1 MAGTSY
7 TRQSTLTDGDT
18 ITAALFN
25 DEYNKLVSAFA
36 YTTTGTTGHQHDG
49 GSAEGGNIHTIGD
62 QDFLNKI
69 VVDSTNNRWGVFVQV
84 SGSAVEQIRIQDG
97 AIVPVTDS
105 DIDLGTSSLEFKD
118 GYFDG
123 TIHVDTLDVDAN
135 ATVAGTLAVTGNT
148 TVGGTLVVTGTTT
161 LNGGTLTLGDAA
173 SDNVVFG
180 ADVNSNIIP
189 NTDSA
194 FDLGSS
200 SQEWRDLY
208 LDGTAHIDTLDVD
221 VNATVAGTLGVT
233 GVATV
238 GGLTIG
244 SAVITEAELETIDTI
259 TAGTVVASKAV
270 VVDSNKDIASFRNVT
285 LTGELD
291 AATGDFSGAVDI
303 DGALDVAGTTNLDV
317 VDIDGAVD
325 MATTLAVAGNVDF
338 NGDLDVDGT
347 TNLDVV
353 DIDGAVDMAS
363 TLAVAGVLTAASLD
377 ISGDVD
383 VDGTLETDA
392 LTIAGVTL
400 AETIADTV
408 GAMVSSN
415 TESGITVAYQDA
427 DNTLDFTV
435 GTLNQ
440 DTTGTAAIATTV
452 TITDNESTNENN
464 AIVFTAGGDLD
475 GGNLGLESDGD
486 LKYNPS
492 TGTLSA
498 TNISVSGTLSTVDSV
513 TMSANN
519 AVVFEGATA
528 DAHETTLTSVD
539 ATADR
544 TITLPNVSG
553 TVPVL
558 AVASNTQITST
569 PEELNALDGITA
581 VVGELNALDI
591 GSTAVGTAVASK
603 AVILDSNKD
612 YTGIRNLTI
621 TGELD
626 AATLDVSGAIDVAGT
641 TNLDVVDIDG
651 AVDMA
656 STLAVAGVVT
666 ANAGVVVDNFTLDG
680 TTLALSSGDMLV
692 DVAGNITLDADDNG
706 EIRLKD
712 GGTQYGA
719 LKIDSSRFKIQSII
733 SDADMLF
740 AVNDGGSEV
749 TALALDASAA
759 GAATFNSSVR
769 ATQLEAYKTNHGGDV
784 SVAANQLGNAYE
796 NLASTASL
804 ILGATSTTLAN
815 SSKIVSDHTAASGGG
830 TNNHT
835 QSLSFHPVGSNSQNF
850 EAFRIASDGSL
861 STPTAGT
868 SNVRFGVNAGNSIA
882 SGGNYNTV
890 VGDEAGTAISTGDE
904 NTAVGYNAL
913 VASTTAG
920 FNTAVGASALLSN
933 TSGQHNSALGREALK
948 TNTEGAFNT
957 AVGRTALAAN
967 TTASY
972 NTSVGYNSLAANTE
986 GTENTALGQA
996 ALDANTTASF
1006 NTAIGSGAMS
1016 TNILGARNTALGRD
1030 ALFAMN
1036 PASAAD
1042 MYNVA
1047 VGFGAG
1053 AAVTTGIENTL
1064 IGGLAGDAITVGEYN
1079 IALGARALGADTKGS
1094 QNVAIG
1100 AYALTTQN
1108 FTSATAAH
1116 NVAVGTN
1123 VGRLITTGIEN
1134 TLIGGLAG
1142 DALTDADYNVAVGA
1156 SALTT
1161 NVLGH
1166 VSVAIG
1172 HSALKLQNPASAANM
1187 YNVAVGHGSGSNITT
1202 GVQNILVGGLA
1213 GLFATTTDGSTFVGA
1228 EAGQGITGTKLTG
1241 NHNTAIGQKAG
1252 LLLQG
1257 AATNN
1262 TLVGATSGDGITT
1275 GNANTALG
1283 GSSLTGVTT
1292 GSNNVGLGEGAG
1304 YNITTGSSN
1313 IIIGKDITAA
1323 SATADGQIHI
1333 GTFIHNH
1340 GDGSLEQGNIDV
1352 SQRTSDTNVLA
1363 VTQGTATNILG
1374 TGNKFS
1380 GMFLI
1385 NDINSTG
1392 EAALCVSGG
1401 GVLKIVEQTGSAFIV
1416 GSSPSTSQ
1424 IGLYLSSLQIILKPG
1439 RSGTTNFRII
1449 SFRTRNAQ

>member
-97 AIVPVTDS
+97 AVVPVTDS

-135 ATVAGTLAVTGNT
+135 ATIAGTLGVTGNTTVGGTLGITGNT

-544 TITLPNVSG
+544 TITLPNATG
-553 TVPVL
+553 TVSLVTGTETL
-558 AVASNTQITST
+558 TNKTLTT
-569 PEELNALDGITA
+569 PTLTGTA
-581 VVGELNALDI
+581 VVASLDI
-591 GSTAVGTAVASK
+591 
-603 AVILDSNKD
+603 
-612 YTGIRNLTI
+612 
-621 TGELD
+621 
-626 AATLDVSGAIDVAGT
+626 SGDIDVDGT

-1416 GSSPSTSQ
+1416 GSSPNSAQ
-1424 IGLYLSSLQIILKPG
+1424 IGLFLSSLQVVVKPG

-1449 SFRTRNAQ
+1449 SFRTRNSQ

>member
-49 GSAEGGNIHTIGD
+49 GAAEGGNIHTIGD
-62 QDFLNKI
+62 QNFLNKI
-69 VVDSTNNRWGVFVQV
+69 VVDSSNNRWGVFVEV
-84 SGSAVEQIRIQDG
+84 GGSAVEQIRIQDG

-135 ATVAGTLAVTGNT
+135 ATIAGTLGVTGNT
-148 TVGGTLVVTGTTT
+148 TVGGTLGITGNTTIGGTLVVTGTTT

-221 VNATVAGTLGVT
+221 VNATIAGTLGVT
-233 GVATV
+233 GV
-238 GGLTIG
+238 LT
-244 SAVITEAELETIDTI
+244 
-259 TAGTVVASKAV
+259 AS
-270 VVDSNKDIASFRNVT
+270 SLDIS
-285 LTGELD
+285 
-291 AATGDFSGAVDI
+291 GDI
-303 DGALDVAGTTNLDV
+303 
-317 VDIDGAVD
+317 
-325 MATTLAVAGNVDF
+325 
-338 NGDLDVDGT
+338 DVDGT

-363 TLAVAGVLTAASLD
+363 TLAVAGIVTANAGVKVDNITIDGTEIDSSGALTLDVAGNITLDADGGTVTFADAGSSLGTITSSGYSGTSAVATTVTITDNENTNENNAIIFTAGGDLDGGNLGLESDGDLYYNPSTSTLTVTGALNAASLD

-544 TITLPNVSG
+544 TITLPNATG
-553 TVPVL
+553 TVSLVTGTETL
-558 AVASNTQITST
+558 TNKTLTT
-569 PEELNALDGITA
+569 PTLTGTA
-581 VVGELNALDI
+581 VVASLDI
-591 GSTAVGTAVASK
+591 
-603 AVILDSNKD
+603 
-612 YTGIRNLTI
+612 
-621 TGELD
+621 
-626 AATLDVSGAIDVAGT
+626 SGDIDVDGT

-972 NTSVGYNSLAANTE
+972 NTAVGYNSLAANTE

-1006 NTAIGSGAMS
+1006 NTAIGSGALS

-1416 GSSPSTSQ
+1416 GSSPNSAQ
-1424 IGLYLSSLQIILKPG
+1424 IGLFLSSLQVVVKPG

-1449 SFRTRNAQ
+1449 SFRTRNSQ

>member
-49 GSAEGGNIHTIGD
+49 GAGEGGNIAIIGD
-62 QDFLNKI
+62 QNFLNKI
-69 VVDSTNNRWGVFVQV
+69 VVDSSNNRWGVFVEV
-84 SGSAVEQIRIQDG
+84 GGSAVEQIRIQDG

-135 ATVAGTLAVTGNT
+135 ATIAGTLGVTGNT
-148 TVGGTLVVTGTTT
+148 TVGGTLGITGNTTIGGTLVVTGTTT

-221 VNATVAGTLGVT
+221 VNATIAGTLGVT
-233 GVATV
+233 GV
-238 GGLTIG
+238 LT
-244 SAVITEAELETIDTI
+244 
-259 TAGTVVASKAV
+259 AS
-270 VVDSNKDIASFRNVT
+270 SLDIS
-285 LTGELD
+285 
-291 AATGDFSGAVDI
+291 GDI
-303 DGALDVAGTTNLDV
+303 
-317 VDIDGAVD
+317 
-325 MATTLAVAGNVDF
+325 
-338 NGDLDVDGT
+338 DVDGT

-363 TLAVAGVLTAASLD
+363 TLAVAGIVTANAGVKVDNITIDGTEIDSSGALTLDVAGNITLDADGGTVTFADAGSSLGTITSSGYSGTSAVATTVTITDNENTNENNAIIFTAGGDLDGGNLGLESDGDLYYNPSTSTLTVTGALNAASLD

-544 TITLPNVSG
+544 TITLPNATG
-553 TVPVL
+553 TVSLVTGTETL
-558 AVASNTQITST
+558 TNKTLTT
-569 PEELNALDGITA
+569 PTLTGTA
-581 VVGELNALDI
+581 VVASLDI
-591 GSTAVGTAVASK
+591 
-603 AVILDSNKD
+603 
-612 YTGIRNLTI
+612 
-621 TGELD
+621 
-626 AATLDVSGAIDVAGT
+626 SGDIDVDGT

-1416 GSSPSTSQ
+1416 GSSPNSAQ
-1424 IGLYLSSLQIILKPG
+1424 IGLFLSSLQVVVKPG

-1449 SFRTRNAQ
+1449 SFRTRNSQ